1 MQPGCVRSHLD
12 DGDPLRLW
20 PLWLFDE
27 PVQII
32 RVAGQQH
39 DRSFQGKRG
48 GGNDSVDGAAMT

>member
-1 MQPGCVRSHLD
+1 VD

-32 RVAGQQH
+32 RDAGQQH
-39 DRSFQGKRG
+39 NRALEFKRR
-48 GGNDSVDGAAMT
+48 GGNDSVDGAAMTRKACPPE